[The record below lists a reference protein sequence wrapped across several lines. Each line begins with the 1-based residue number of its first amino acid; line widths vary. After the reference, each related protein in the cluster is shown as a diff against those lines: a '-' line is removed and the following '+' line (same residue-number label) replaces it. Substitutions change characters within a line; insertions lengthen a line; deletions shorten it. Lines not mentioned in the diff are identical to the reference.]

1 MPQKHKKTEGQ
12 NAWVKKTSRTD
23 IPLKMQAAVTALK
36 SSGAFY
42 SKIVMEIRV
51 KSSSEYNIVRW
62 AKKHASDN

>member
-1 MPQKHKKTEGQ
+1 
-12 NAWVKKTSRTD
+12 
-23 IPLKMQAAVTALK
+23 MQAAVTALK